1 MTPSLPSLLTKKL
14 AAGGGTGRSGVGDGG
29 YCTPESVWIFR
40 PSRCAREQQ
49 SGSQEQTASKRHLSR
64 KKDQPRL
71 HLRFCLPRAP
81 SSIGHRFQS
90 LRYFSPS
97 LPALSRYFRTPLSEL
112 PFIACR
118 RQAAAQQ
125 SARLFGGGGSRAGPR
140 FRVEC

>member
-40 PSRCAREQQ
+40 PSRCPREQQ

-71 HLRFCLPRAP
+71 HLRFCLPRTP

-97 LPALSRYFRTPLSEL
+97 LPALSRYFRTLPSEVSSITRSRQVGL
-112 PFIACR
+112 RSNRHACLGEG
-118 RQAAAQQ
+118 APAQGQ
-125 SARLFGGGGSRAGPR
+125 GS
-140 FRVEC
+140 E